1 MKNESGIRFFCL
13 ADCSNCCGISGGYV
27 FLTKAEAQKIAG
39 YLSLDID
46 EFMNFFIR
54 HIDDKPALVDGEN
67 EACVFLEDGQ
77 CMIYSFRPR
86 QCRTFPF
93 WKENMETVDRW
104 QLTKQICPGIGKGCL
119 FSKQEIG
126 DILNGK
132 TLDSIR

>member
-1 MKNESGIRFFCL
+1 MNSKSGIRFFCQ
-13 ADCSNCCGISGGYV
+13 ADCSNCCSISGGYV
-27 FLTKAEAQKIAG
+27 FLTKAEAQKIAE

-54 HIDDKPALVDGEN
+54 HIDDKAALVDGEN
-67 EACVFLEDGQ
+67 EACVFLEEGQ
-77 CMIYSFRPR
+77 CMIYTFRPQ

-93 WKENMETVDRW
+93 WKENMETADRW

-119 FSKQEIG
+119 FSKQEIE